1 MKTLIKF
8 FSIILIVSICCTTPT
23 SFFASTYENY
33 ENSNTITLT
42 SDMMNEADIAF
53 CNLIMGSDLND
64 GDVIVLEKSPFESLY
79 ITVED
84 NSTNIPRFTYLSTT
98 RTITFTRSILGIQ
111 QKLFKVTL
119 TCDWIKDGENSKIK
133 KFQGQYET
141 LALGVTCS
149 WDKNYCKYGSLIST
163 LCLDFTYD
171 FGLKSSFVFLSAS
184 ISPDYNSL
192 SISSY

>member
-23 SFFASTYENY
+23 SFYASTNNIY

-42 SDMMNEADIAF
+42 SDIMTEEDLAF
-53 CNLIMGSDLND
+53 FEFIMSTELKD
-64 GDVIVLEKSPFESLY
+64 GDIIILEKSPIESLY

-84 NSTNIPRFTYLSTT
+84 NSANMPRATFLSTT
-98 RTITFTRSILGIQ
+98 RTLTFTRSILGIQ

-119 TCDWIKDGENSKIK
+119 TCDWTKDGENSRIR

-149 WDKNYCKYGSLIST
+149 WDENYCKYGSLIST

>member
-1 MKTLIKF
+1 MKTLKKIF
-8 FSIILIVSICCTTPT
+8 TTILMVSICCTTPT
-23 SFFASTYENY
+23 SFYASTNNTY

-42 SDMMNEADIAF
+42 SDMMTEEDLAF
-53 CNLIMGSDLND
+53 CELIMGTELKD
-64 GDVIVLEKSPFESLY
+64 GDVIILEKSPIESLY

-84 NSTNIPRFTYLSTT
+84 NSANMPRATFLSTT

-119 TCDWIKDGENSKIK
+119 TCDWTKDGENSRIR

-149 WDKNYCKYGSLIST
+149 WDKNYCKYGPLIST

-184 ISPDYNSL
+184 ISLDYNSL